1 MQPANVAA
9 GRALS
14 ESAPAD
20 SGESAP
26 LKRQWPKPLNEDAFI
41 GFASDFIHAVE
52 NHTEA
57 DPAALL
63 FQFLV
68 CFGNCINASAYYR
81 QEWTKHHAREFV
93 LIIGQS
99 AKARKGTSWNIIKE
113 IFRLADENWSKKRIV
128 SGLGSGEGV
137 VNAVRDPQT
146 ERDEQGHE
154 TTIAGVDDKRLMVVE
169 SEFASVLSVSGRDG
183 STLSEVLRN
192 AWDSGDIQTLTKN
205 NPIRTTG
212 AHISIIGHITETEL
226 NKRLG
231 DNAIFNGFANRFLPV
246 CAKRARLLPDGG
258 SLTDE
263 NFQLL
268 ADDLKTKIDTA
279 RKVNRMNRTD
289 TARELWH
296 EVYPK
301 LTADR
306 PGNFGA
312 ITSRAEAHVL
322 RLSMIY
328 ALLDGSSQIEP
339 CHLKAALECWR
350 YCQDSARYIWGDFT
364 QNAIAEKIRVALS
377 VSGANGL
384 TRSQLNGALGGRIT
398 VEEFAPELGKMISRG
413 EVTEFTKD
421 TGGRRATIYK
431 LRA

>member
-1 MQPANVAA
+1 MKPANVVA
-9 GRALS
+9 GRALM

-26 LKRQWPKPLNEDAFI
+26 SKRQWPKPLNEDAFI
-41 GFASDFIHAVE
+41 GFAGDFIRTVE
-52 NHTEA
+52 EHTEA

-63 FQFLV
+63 FQFLI
-68 CFGNCINASAYYR
+68 CFGNCLNASAYYR
-81 QEWTKHHAREFV
+81 QEWTRHHAREFV

-113 IFRLADENWSKKRIV
+113 IFRLADEDWSKKRIV

-146 ERDEQGHE
+146 ERDEQGRE
-154 TTIAGVDDKRLMVVE
+154 TIIEGAKDKRLMVVE

-192 AWDSGDIQTLTKN
+192 AWDSGTIQTLTKN
-205 NPIRTTG
+205 NPLRTTD

-226 NKRLG
+226 NKKLG
-231 DNAIFNGFANRFLPV
+231 YNAIFNGFANRFLPV

-258 SLTDE
+258 SLTDGS
-263 NFQLL
+263 FQLL
-268 ADDLKTKIDTA
+268 ADALKNVIDAA
-279 RKVNRMNRTD
+279 RKVGCMNRSD
-289 TARELWH
+289 AARQLWR

-301 LTADR
+301 LTGDR
-306 PGNFGA
+306 PGSFGA

-328 ALLDGSSQIEP
+328 ALLDGSSQIEL

-350 YCQDSARYIWGDFT
+350 YCQDSARYIWGDFKE
-364 QNAIAEKIRVALS
+364 NAIAEKIRIALAATGES
-377 VSGANGL
+377 GL

-413 EVTEFTKD
+413 EVAELTKD

>member
-1 MQPANVAA
+1 MFFDVGLELGGVELAPFAPTLFRGERAGFGRRQIAVNRAPPQIKPPGRLGLGATRVKEFDHPFPQVQRICLHAPKLIRLCANVYM
-9 GRALS
+9 
-14 ESAPAD
+14 
-20 SGESAP
+20 
-26 LKRQWPKPLNEDAFI
+26 
-41 GFASDFIHAVE
+41 
-52 NHTEA
+52 
-57 DPAALL
+57 
-63 FQFLV
+63 
-68 CFGNCINASAYYR
+68 NCY
-81 QEWTKHHAREFV
+81 
-93 LIIGQS
+93 
-99 AKARKGTSWNIIKE
+99 SWNIIKE
-113 IFRLADENWSKKRIV
+113 IFKLADDSWSKKRIV

-146 ERDEQGHE
+146 ERDEQGRE

-212 AHISIIGHITETEL
+212 AHISIIGHITENEL
-226 NKRLG
+226 NKKLG

-263 NFQLL
+263 SFHLL
-268 ADDLKTKIDTA
+268 ADDLKTKIDAA
-279 RKVNRMNRTD
+279 RKVSGMNRTA

-328 ALLDGSSQIEP
+328 ALLDGSSQIEL

-364 QNAIAEKIRVALS
+364 QNAIAEKIRVAFS
-377 VSGANGL
+377 VAGANGL

-413 EVTEFTKD
+413 EVVEFSKPTA
-421 TGGRRATIYK
+421 GRPVTIYR